1 LEKELVL
8 VLDFGGQY
16 NQLTARRVREL
27 SVYSEMLPYDSSL
40 EEIQGKNPK
49 AIILTGGPAST
60 YQENAPCCDPGIFEL
75 GVPVLGIGYGMQLM
89 AFMLGG
95 EIEGSPA
102 CEYGYS
108 QLQILEPELLFS
120 GMPDDIQVW
129 LNHGDI
135 IKKAPE
141 EFTVSAKS
149 DNVPIIAMSSP
160 ARRFFAVQFHTEA
173 QKNTC
178 GIEVLKNFLFN
189 VTGLRGDWQMSDF
202 IADTITSIKEKV
214 GGKKVL
220 CGLSGGVDSSV
231 AAALVHKAVGDQL
244 VCVYVDNGLM
254 RKGES
259 EEVIKTFQEQ
269 MKMNL
274 VYVPAAERFLKHLQG
289 VTDPEHKRK
298 IIGEEFIRVFEEEK
312 AKLGEIDY
320 LVQGTIY
327 SDIVESGTRT
337 APTIKSHHNVGG
349 LPEDM
354 DFKLIEPLRL
364 LFKDEVRIIGEK
376 LNIPPE
382 IVWRQPFPGPG
393 LGVRV
398 LEEVTR
404 EKVDILREA
413 DAIVREEIKKAGLE
427 RDIWQAFAVLPPVRS
442 VGVKDGART
451 YAYPIIIRA
460 VISDDA
466 MTAEI
471 ARLPWELLEKMA
483 RRIVAEVDGVNR
495 VAYDITSKPP
505 GTIEWE

>member
-1 LEKELVL
+1 MEKELVI

-16 NQLTARRVREL
+16 NQLIARQVREL
-27 SVYSEMLPYDSSL
+27 SVYSEVLPYDSSL
-40 EEIQGKNPK
+40 EEIRGKNPK
-49 AIILTGGPAST
+49 AIILTGGSASV
-60 YQENAPCCDPGIFEL
+60 NPGVLEL
-75 GVPVLGIGYGMQLM
+75 GVPVLEIDYNTIKNNT
-89 AFMLGG
+89 G
-95 EIEGSPA
+95 EDRLRS
-102 CEYGYS
+102 
-108 QLQILEPELLFS
+108 
-120 GMPDDIQVW
+120 
-129 LNHGDI
+129 
-135 IKKAPE
+135 
-141 EFTVSAKS
+141 
-149 DNVPIIAMSSP
+149 
-160 ARRFFAVQFHTEA
+160 
-173 QKNTC
+173 
-178 GIEVLKNFLFN
+178 FLFK
-189 VTGLRGDWQMSDF
+189 VVGLRGDWQMSDF
-202 IADTITSIKEKV
+202 IDETIADIKEKV
-214 GGKKVL
+214 GDKKVL

-244 VCVYVDNGLM
+244 VCVYVDTGLM

-259 EEVIKTFQEQ
+259 EEIIKTFQEQ

-274 VYVPAAERFLKHLQG
+274 VFVPAAERFLKRLQG
-289 VTDPEHKRK
+289 VTDPERKRK

-327 SDIVESGTRT
+327 PDIVESGTST

-364 LFKDEVRIIGEK
+364 LFKDEVRVIGEI
-376 LNIPPE
+376 LNISPE

-398 LEEVTR
+398 LEEVTK

-427 RDIWQAFAVLPPVRS
+427 REIWQAFAVLPPVRS
-442 VGVKDGART
+442 VGVKNGART

-466 MTAEI
+466 MTAEV
-471 ARLPWELLEKMA
+471 AKLPWELLEKMV
-483 RRIVAEVDGVNR
+483 RRIIAEVDGINR

>member
-1 LEKELVL
+1 MEKELVV

-16 NQLTARRVREL
+16 NQLIARRVREL
-27 SVYSEMLPYDSSL
+27 SVYSEVLPCDSSV
-40 EEIQGKNPK
+40 EEIRGKNPK
-49 AIILTGGPAST
+49 AIILAGGSAGIH
-60 YQENAPCCDPGIFEL
+60 PGIFEL
-75 GVPVLGIGYGMQLM
+75 GVPVL
-89 AFMLGG
+89 
-95 EIEGSPA
+95 EIDYDS
-102 CEYGYS
+102 
-108 QLQILEPELLFS
+108 
-120 GMPDDIQVW
+120 MKNNND
-129 LNHGDI
+129 GDRLR
-135 IKKAPE
+135 
-141 EFTVSAKS
+141 S
-149 DNVPIIAMSSP
+149 
-160 ARRFFAVQFHTEA
+160 
-173 QKNTC
+173 
-178 GIEVLKNFLFN
+178 FLFE
-189 VTGLRGDWQMSDF
+189 VAGLRGDWQMSNF
-202 IADTITSIKEKV
+202 IAETIADIKDKV
-214 GGKKVL
+214 GDKKVL

-231 AAALVHKAVGDQL
+231 AAVLVHKAVGEQL
-244 VCVYVDNGLM
+244 VCVYVDTGLM

-259 EEVIKTFQEQ
+259 EQVIKTFQEQ

-274 VYVPAAERFLKHLQG
+274 VFVPAAERFLKRLQG
-289 VTDPEHKRK
+289 VTDPERKRK

-327 SDIVESGTRT
+327 PDIVESGTST

-364 LFKDEVRIIGEK
+364 LFKDEVRLIGEK
-376 LNIPPE
+376 LNISPE

-398 LEEVTR
+398 LEEVTK
-404 EKVDILREA
+404 EKLDILREA
-413 DAIVREEIKKAGLE
+413 DAIVREEIQNSGLE

-442 VGVKDGART
+442 VGVKGDART

-466 MTAEI
+466 MTAEV
-471 ARLPWELLEKMA
+471 AKLPWELLEKMA

>member
-1 LEKELVL
+1 
-8 VLDFGGQY
+8 
-16 NQLTARRVREL
+16 
-27 SVYSEMLPYDSSL
+27 
-40 EEIQGKNPK
+40 
-49 AIILTGGPAST
+49 
-60 YQENAPCCDPGIFEL
+60 
-75 GVPVLGIGYGMQLM
+75 
-89 AFMLGG
+89 
-95 EIEGSPA
+95 
-102 CEYGYS
+102 
-108 QLQILEPELLFS
+108 
-120 GMPDDIQVW
+120 
-129 LNHGDI
+129 
-135 IKKAPE
+135 
-141 EFTVSAKS
+141 
-149 DNVPIIAMSSP
+149 
-160 ARRFFAVQFHTEA
+160 
-173 QKNTC
+173 
-178 GIEVLKNFLFN
+178 
-189 VTGLRGDWQMSDF
+189 MSDF
-202 IADTITSIKEKV
+202 IDETIVDIKEKV
-214 GGKKVL
+214 GDKKVL

-244 VCVYVDNGLM
+244 VCVYVDTGLM

-259 EEVIKTFQEQ
+259 EEIIKTFQEQ

-274 VYVPAAERFLKHLQG
+274 VFVPAAERFLKRLQG
-289 VTDPEHKRK
+289 VTDPERKRK

-327 SDIVESGTRT
+327 PDIVESGTST

-364 LFKDEVRIIGEK
+364 LFKDEVRVIGEI
-376 LNIPPE
+376 LNISPE

-398 LEEVTR
+398 LEEVTK

-427 RDIWQAFAVLPPVRS
+427 REIWQAFAVLPPVRS
-442 VGVKDGART
+442 VGVKNGART

-466 MTAEI
+466 MTAEV
-471 ARLPWELLEKMA
+471 AKLPWELLQKMV
-483 RRIVAEVDGVNR
+483 RRIIAEVDGINR

>member
-1 LEKELVL
+1 MGKELVI

-16 NQLTARRVREL
+16 NQLIARRVREL
-27 SVYSEMLPYDSSL
+27 SVYSEVLPYDSSL
-40 EEIQGKNPK
+40 EEIRGKNPK
-49 AIILTGGPAST
+49 AIILTGGSASV
-60 YQENAPCCDPGIFEL
+60 NPGVLEL
-75 GVPVLGIGYGMQLM
+75 GVPVLEIDYNTIKNNT
-89 AFMLGG
+89 G
-95 EIEGSPA
+95 EDRLRS
-102 CEYGYS
+102 
-108 QLQILEPELLFS
+108 
-120 GMPDDIQVW
+120 
-129 LNHGDI
+129 
-135 IKKAPE
+135 
-141 EFTVSAKS
+141 
-149 DNVPIIAMSSP
+149 
-160 ARRFFAVQFHTEA
+160 
-173 QKNTC
+173 
-178 GIEVLKNFLFN
+178 FLFK
-189 VTGLRGDWQMSDF
+189 VVGLRGDWQMSDF
-202 IADTITSIKEKV
+202 IDETIVDIKEKV
-214 GGKKVL
+214 GDKKVL

-244 VCVYVDNGLM
+244 VCVYVDTGLM

-259 EEVIKTFQEQ
+259 EEIIKTFQEQ

-274 VYVPAAERFLKHLQG
+274 VFVPAAERFLKRLQG
-289 VTDPEHKRK
+289 VTDPERKRK

-327 SDIVESGTRT
+327 PDIVESGTST

-364 LFKDEVRIIGEK
+364 LFKDEVRVIGEK
-376 LNIPPE
+376 LNISPE

-398 LEEVTR
+398 LEEVTK

-427 RDIWQAFAVLPPVRS
+427 REIWQAFAVLPPVRS
-442 VGVKDGART
+442 VGVKNGART

-466 MTAEI
+466 MTAEV
-471 ARLPWELLEKMA
+471 AKLPWELLEKMV
-483 RRIVAEVDGVNR
+483 RRIIAEVDGINR

>member
-1 LEKELVL
+1 M
-8 VLDFGGQY
+8 
-16 NQLTARRVREL
+16 
-27 SVYSEMLPYDSSL
+27 SVYSEVLPYDSSL
-40 EEIQGKNPK
+40 EEIRGKNPK
-49 AIILTGGPAST
+49 AIILTGGSASV
-60 YQENAPCCDPGIFEL
+60 NPGVLEL
-75 GVPVLGIGYGMQLM
+75 GVPVLEIDYNTIKNNT
-89 AFMLGG
+89 G
-95 EIEGSPA
+95 EDRLRS
-102 CEYGYS
+102 
-108 QLQILEPELLFS
+108 
-120 GMPDDIQVW
+120 
-129 LNHGDI
+129 
-135 IKKAPE
+135 
-141 EFTVSAKS
+141 
-149 DNVPIIAMSSP
+149 
-160 ARRFFAVQFHTEA
+160 
-173 QKNTC
+173 
-178 GIEVLKNFLFN
+178 FLFK
-189 VTGLRGDWQMSDF
+189 VVGLRGDWQMSDF
-202 IADTITSIKEKV
+202 IDETIVDIKEKV
-214 GGKKVL
+214 GDKKVL

-244 VCVYVDNGLM
+244 VCVYVDTGLM

-259 EEVIKTFQEQ
+259 EEIIKTFQEQ

-274 VYVPAAERFLKHLQG
+274 VFVPAAERFLKRLQG
-289 VTDPEHKRK
+289 VTDPERKRK

-327 SDIVESGTRT
+327 PDIVESGTST

-364 LFKDEVRIIGEK
+364 LFKDEVRVIGEK
-376 LNIPPE
+376 LNISPE

-398 LEEVTR
+398 LEEVTK

-427 RDIWQAFAVLPPVRS
+427 REIWQAFAVLPPVRS
-442 VGVKDGART
+442 VGVKNGART

-466 MTAEI
+466 MTAEV
-471 ARLPWELLEKMA
+471 AKLPWELLEKMV
-483 RRIVAEVDGVNR
+483 RRIIAEVDGINR

>member
-1 LEKELVL
+1 MEKELVI

-16 NQLTARRVREL
+16 NQLIARRVREL
-27 SVYSEMLPYDSSL
+27 SVYSEVLPYDSSL
-40 EEIQGKNPK
+40 EEIRGKNPK
-49 AIILTGGPAST
+49 AIILTGGSASV
-60 YQENAPCCDPGIFEL
+60 NPGVLEL
-75 GVPVLGIGYGMQLM
+75 GVPVLEIDYNTIKNNT
-89 AFMLGG
+89 G
-95 EIEGSPA
+95 EDRLRS
-102 CEYGYS
+102 
-108 QLQILEPELLFS
+108 
-120 GMPDDIQVW
+120 
-129 LNHGDI
+129 
-135 IKKAPE
+135 
-141 EFTVSAKS
+141 
-149 DNVPIIAMSSP
+149 
-160 ARRFFAVQFHTEA
+160 
-173 QKNTC
+173 
-178 GIEVLKNFLFN
+178 FLFK
-189 VTGLRGDWQMSDF
+189 VVGLRGDWQMSDF
-202 IADTITSIKEKV
+202 IDETIADIKEKV
-214 GGKKVL
+214 GDKKVL

-244 VCVYVDNGLM
+244 VCVYVDTGLM

-259 EEVIKTFQEQ
+259 EEIIKTFQEQ

-274 VYVPAAERFLKHLQG
+274 VFVPAAERFLKRLQG
-289 VTDPEHKRK
+289 VTDPERKRK

-327 SDIVESGTRT
+327 PDIVESGTST

-364 LFKDEVRIIGEK
+364 LFKDEVRVIGEI
-376 LNIPPE
+376 LNISPE

-398 LEEVTR
+398 LEEVTK

-427 RDIWQAFAVLPPVRS
+427 REIWQAFAVLPPVRS
-442 VGVKDGART
+442 VGVKNGART

-466 MTAEI
+466 MTAEV
-471 ARLPWELLEKMA
+471 AKLPWELLQKMV
-483 RRIVAEVDGVNR
+483 RRIIAEVDGINR

>member
-1 LEKELVL
+1 MEKELVI

-16 NQLTARRVREL
+16 NQLIARQVREL
-27 SVYSEMLPYDSSL
+27 SVYSEVLPYDSSL
-40 EEIQGKNPK
+40 EEIRGKNPK
-49 AIILTGGPAST
+49 AIILTGGSASV
-60 YQENAPCCDPGIFEL
+60 NPGVLEL
-75 GVPVLGIGYGMQLM
+75 GVPVLEIDYNTIKNNT
-89 AFMLGG
+89 G
-95 EIEGSPA
+95 EDRLRS
-102 CEYGYS
+102 
-108 QLQILEPELLFS
+108 
-120 GMPDDIQVW
+120 
-129 LNHGDI
+129 
-135 IKKAPE
+135 
-141 EFTVSAKS
+141 
-149 DNVPIIAMSSP
+149 
-160 ARRFFAVQFHTEA
+160 
-173 QKNTC
+173 
-178 GIEVLKNFLFN
+178 FLFK
-189 VTGLRGDWQMSDF
+189 VVGLRGDWQMSDF
-202 IADTITSIKEKV
+202 IDETIVDIKEKV
-214 GGKKVL
+214 GDKKVL

-244 VCVYVDNGLM
+244 VCVYVDTGLM

-259 EEVIKTFQEQ
+259 EEIIKTFQEQ

-274 VYVPAAERFLKHLQG
+274 VFVPAAERFLKRLQG
-289 VTDPEHKRK
+289 VTDPERKRK

-327 SDIVESGTRT
+327 PDIVESGTST

-364 LFKDEVRIIGEK
+364 LFKDEVRVIGEK
-376 LNIPPE
+376 LNISPE

-398 LEEVTR
+398 LEEVTK

-427 RDIWQAFAVLPPVRS
+427 REIWQAFAVLPPVRS
-442 VGVKDGART
+442 VGVKNGART

-466 MTAEI
+466 MTAEV
-471 ARLPWELLEKMA
+471 AKLPWELLQKMV
-483 RRIVAEVDGVNR
+483 RRIIAEVDGINR

>member
-1 LEKELVL
+1 MGKELVI

-16 NQLTARRVREL
+16 NQLIARRVREL
-27 SVYSEMLPYDSSL
+27 SVYSEVLPYDSSL
-40 EEIQGKNPK
+40 EEIRGKNPK
-49 AIILTGGPAST
+49 AIILTGGSASV
-60 YQENAPCCDPGIFEL
+60 NPGVLEL
-75 GVPVLGIGYGMQLM
+75 GVPVLEIDYNTIKNNT
-89 AFMLGG
+89 G
-95 EIEGSPA
+95 EDRLRS
-102 CEYGYS
+102 
-108 QLQILEPELLFS
+108 
-120 GMPDDIQVW
+120 
-129 LNHGDI
+129 
-135 IKKAPE
+135 
-141 EFTVSAKS
+141 
-149 DNVPIIAMSSP
+149 
-160 ARRFFAVQFHTEA
+160 
-173 QKNTC
+173 
-178 GIEVLKNFLFN
+178 FLFK
-189 VTGLRGDWQMSDF
+189 VVGLRGDWQMSDF
-202 IADTITSIKEKV
+202 IDETIVDIKEKV
-214 GGKKVL
+214 GDKKVL

-244 VCVYVDNGLM
+244 VCVYVDTGLM

-259 EEVIKTFQEQ
+259 EEIIKTFQEQ

-274 VYVPAAERFLKHLQG
+274 VFVPAAERFLKRLQG
-289 VTDPEHKRK
+289 VTDPERKRK

-327 SDIVESGTRT
+327 PDIVESGTST

-364 LFKDEVRIIGEK
+364 LFKDEVRVIGEI
-376 LNIPPE
+376 LNISPE

-398 LEEVTR
+398 LEEVTK

-427 RDIWQAFAVLPPVRS
+427 REIWQAFAVLPPVRS
-442 VGVKDGART
+442 VGVKNGART

-466 MTAEI
+466 MTAEV
-471 ARLPWELLEKMA
+471 AKLPWELLEKMV
-483 RRIVAEVDGVNR
+483 RRIIAEVDGINR

>member
-1 LEKELVL
+1 MEKELVI

-16 NQLTARRVREL
+16 NQLIARQVREL
-27 SVYSEMLPYDSSL
+27 SVYSEVLPYDSSL
-40 EEIQGKNPK
+40 EEIRGKNPK
-49 AIILTGGPAST
+49 AIILTGGSASV
-60 YQENAPCCDPGIFEL
+60 NPGVLEL
-75 GVPVLGIGYGMQLM
+75 GVPVLEIDYNTIKNNT
-89 AFMLGG
+89 G
-95 EIEGSPA
+95 EDRLRS
-102 CEYGYS
+102 
-108 QLQILEPELLFS
+108 
-120 GMPDDIQVW
+120 
-129 LNHGDI
+129 
-135 IKKAPE
+135 
-141 EFTVSAKS
+141 
-149 DNVPIIAMSSP
+149 
-160 ARRFFAVQFHTEA
+160 
-173 QKNTC
+173 
-178 GIEVLKNFLFN
+178 FLFK
-189 VTGLRGDWQMSDF
+189 VVGLRGDWQMSDF
-202 IADTITSIKEKV
+202 IDETIADIKEKV
-214 GGKKVL
+214 GDKKVL

-244 VCVYVDNGLM
+244 VCVYVDTGLM

-259 EEVIKTFQEQ
+259 EEIIKTFQEQ

-274 VYVPAAERFLKHLQG
+274 VFVPAAERFLKRLQG
-289 VTDPEHKRK
+289 VTDPERKRK

-327 SDIVESGTRT
+327 PDIVESGTST

-364 LFKDEVRIIGEK
+364 LFKDEVRVIGEI
-376 LNIPPE
+376 LNISPE

-398 LEEVTR
+398 LEEVTK

-427 RDIWQAFAVLPPVRS
+427 REIWQAFAVLPPVRS
-442 VGVKDGART
+442 VGVKNGART

-466 MTAEI
+466 MTAEV
-471 ARLPWELLEKMA
+471 AKLPWELLQKMV
-483 RRIVAEVDGVNR
+483 RRIIAEVDGINR

>member
-1 LEKELVL
+1 MEKELVI

-16 NQLTARRVREL
+16 NQLIARRVREL
-27 SVYSEMLPYDSSL
+27 SVYSEVLPYDSSL
-40 EEIQGKNPK
+40 EEIRGKNPK
-49 AIILTGGPAST
+49 AIILTGGSASV
-60 YQENAPCCDPGIFEL
+60 NPGVLEL
-75 GVPVLGIGYGMQLM
+75 GVPVLEIDYNTIKNNT
-89 AFMLGG
+89 G
-95 EIEGSPA
+95 EDRLRS
-102 CEYGYS
+102 
-108 QLQILEPELLFS
+108 
-120 GMPDDIQVW
+120 
-129 LNHGDI
+129 
-135 IKKAPE
+135 
-141 EFTVSAKS
+141 
-149 DNVPIIAMSSP
+149 
-160 ARRFFAVQFHTEA
+160 
-173 QKNTC
+173 
-178 GIEVLKNFLFN
+178 FLFK
-189 VTGLRGDWQMSDF
+189 VVGLRGDWQMSDF
-202 IADTITSIKEKV
+202 IDETIVDIKEKV
-214 GGKKVL
+214 GDKKVL

-244 VCVYVDNGLM
+244 VCVYVDTGLM

-259 EEVIKTFQEQ
+259 EEIIKTFQEQ

-274 VYVPAAERFLKHLQG
+274 VFVPAAERFLKRLQG
-289 VTDPEHKRK
+289 VTDPERKRK

-327 SDIVESGTRT
+327 PDIVESGTST

-364 LFKDEVRIIGEK
+364 LFKDEVRVIGEI
-376 LNIPPE
+376 LNISPE

-398 LEEVTR
+398 LEEVTK

-427 RDIWQAFAVLPPVRS
+427 REIWQAFAVLPPVRS
-442 VGVKDGART
+442 VGVKNGART

-466 MTAEI
+466 MTAEV
-471 ARLPWELLEKMA
+471 AKLPWELLEKMV
-483 RRIVAEVDGVNR
+483 RRIIAEVDGINR